1 VKKYIVIIMMVLI
14 LTLPGCAQG
23 DNGVLSENGAES
35 GQPVSAG
42 ILGDEPPALTV
53 TCGVETIKALSGNY
67 SWENYK
73 GGEIGSAVIA
83 CGAHPLQCRD
93 ITPVISLGEERTA
106 SLTFGDAPQPDKL
119 EIICYSTDD
128 WDNMDARGKLK
139 DIMNTNP
146 PEIKLGKGTIYVVNA
161 EWSPENGYGGNAEYS
176 FYVN

>member
-14 LTLPGCAQG
+14 LTLPGCA
-23 DNGVLSENGAES
+23 NGENGDLSGNGTES

-42 ILGDEPPALTV
+42 ILDDEPPALTV
-53 TCGVETIKALSGNY
+53 TCGMETIKALSGNY
-67 SWENYK
+67 SWENYM

-93 ITPVISLGEERTA
+93 ITPVIVLGEERTA

-139 DIMNTNP
+139 DIMASVP
-146 PEIKLGKGTIYVVNA
+146 PEIRLDKGSIYVVNA
-161 EWSPENGYGGNAEYS
+161 EWTAADGYGGKVEYS
-176 FYVN
+176 FYIS